1 MLRGMRNASKNWLGK
16 TVMTVVMVVLIGSF
30 AIWGIADIFK
40 GYGKSTLARI
50 GSTEIST
57 EQFRQLFNDKL
68 QQIGRQFGRPLTSD
82 QARAFGVDRQVLQ
95 QVIAEAA
102 LDEDARRKGL
112 GVSDAEVMRQIVND
126 PNFKGSTGTFDAPRF
141 QQLIRS
147 LGYSEQRY
155 LAEQRKVS
163 LRRQIAGTVTAGIE
177 PPKTMIEALSRFQN
191 EQRTIDFVKLEA
203 AQAGTVD
210 APSPEALAT
219 YFEDHK
225 TQFRAPEYRKI
236 AFVAM
241 TPEEL
246 AKWSVVTDDDAKKVF
261 EARKDKLSTPEQRQI
276 SQIVFPTAEEAAA
289 ARARLNATFSFDDLA
304 KERKLSPSDIDL
316 GMVTKAGII
325 DPSVADAA
333 FSLAPDGISQPVAG
347 RFGVTLVKVGKIEP
361 GTQPSYD
368 SVAVQ
373 LKRDLAIER
382 ARAVVSDMHNKME
395 DERGGGAN
403 VIDAAKKLGLTSVT
417 IDAVDRA
424 GQGPNGKPVGGIP
437 AGVDVVSQ
445 AFNSDVGVDND
456 ALQVGGGYVWYDVLA
471 VTPARD
477 RTLDEVKD
485 QAIARWRNDQITSR
499 LRTKADEMAKKLSG
513 GAKLADEAAAAG
525 LKVETSAP
533 FKRDASVPGLSAGV
547 IQSVFRGA
555 KEDAGQAP
563 GATPAE
569 WIVYRIT
576 DIIAPPVDMASD
588 EVKKLKETL
597 QRGQTDEQVAQY
609 VTRLES
615 QIGTSINEEAF
626 AIATGAASNNN

>member
-16 TVMTVVMVVLIGSF
+16 TIMTVVMVVLIGSF
-30 AIWGIADIFK
+30 AVWGIADIFK
-40 GYGKSTLARI
+40 GYGQSTLAKV

-57 EQFRQLFNDKL
+57 EQFRQLYNDKL

-82 QARAFGVDRQVLQ
+82 QARAFGIDRQVLQ

-126 PNFKGSTGTFDAPRF
+126 PNFKGATGTFDAPRF

-147 LGYSEQRY
+147 LGYTEQRY

-177 PPKTMIEALSRFQN
+177 PPKTLIEALSRFQN
-191 EQRTIDFVKLEA
+191 EQRTIEYVKLDA
-203 AQAGTVD
+203 AQAGAVD
-210 APSPEALAT
+210 APSPEALAA
-219 YFEDHK
+219 YFDERK

-236 AFVAM
+236 AFVVM
-241 TPEEL
+241 TPDEM

-261 EARKDKLSTPEQRQI
+261 ETRKDRLSTPEQRQI

-289 ARARLNATFSFDDLA
+289 ARAKLNDTFSFDDLA
-304 KERKLSPSDIDL
+304 KERKLSPADIDL
-316 GMVTKAGII
+316 GMVAKAGII

-333 FSLAPDGISQPVAG
+333 FALAPDTISQPIAG
-347 RFGVTLVKVGKIEP
+347 RFGVTLLRVGKVEA

-382 ARAVVSDMHNKME
+382 ARAVVSDLHNKME
-395 DERGGGAN
+395 DERGGGSN
-403 VIDAAKKLGLTSVT
+403 VVDAAKKLGLTSVT
-417 IDAVDRA
+417 VDAVDRSGRTPA
-424 GQGPNGKPVGGIP
+424 GQPAAIP
-437 AGVDVVSQ
+437 AGIDIITP
-445 AFNSDVGVDND
+445 AFTSDVGVDND
-456 ALQVGGGYVWYDVLA
+456 ALQVGGGYVWFDVLG

-485 QAIARWRNDQITSR
+485 QVAARWRDDQITSR
-499 LRTKADEMAKKLSG
+499 LRTKADEMAKKLTA

-525 LKVETSAP
+525 LKVETSGP
-533 FKRDASVPGLSAGV
+533 FKRDATLPGLSAGLT
-547 IQSVFRGA
+547 QSVFRGA
-555 KEDAGQAP
+555 KDDAGQAP
-563 GATPAE
+563 GATSAD

-576 DIIAPPVDMASD
+576 DVSAPAVDMASD

-615 QIGTSINEEAF
+615 QIGTRINEDAV
-626 AIATGAASNNN
+626 AVATGAAASANN

>member
-40 GYGKSTLARI
+40 GYGKSTLATI

-57 EQFRQLFNDKL
+57 EQFRQLYNDKL

-112 GVSDAEVMRQIVND
+112 GVADAEVMRQIVND

-155 LAEQRKVS
+155 VAEQRKVS

-177 PPKTMIEALSRFQN
+177 PPKTLIEAMSRFQN
-191 EQRTIDFVKLEA
+191 EQRTIEYVKLDA
-203 AQAGTVD
+203 AHAGAVD
-210 APSPEALAT
+210 APSPEALAA

-225 TQFRAPEYRKI
+225 TQFRAPEYRKV
-236 AFVAM
+236 AFVVM
-241 TPEEL
+241 TPEEM

-261 EARKDKLSTPEQRQI
+261 EERKDKLATPEQRQI
-276 SQIVFPTAEEAAA
+276 SQIVFPSAEEAQA
-289 ARARLNATFSFDDLA
+289 ARAKLSDTFTFNDLA
-304 KERKLSPSDIDL
+304 KERSLSPSDIDL
-316 GMVTKAGII
+316 GMVAKSGII

-347 RFGVTLVKVGKIEP
+347 RFGVTLVKVGKVEA
-361 GTQPSYD
+361 GTQPTYD
-368 SVAVQ
+368 SIAVA

-382 ARAVVSDMHNKME
+382 ARAVVADMHNKME
-395 DERGGGAN
+395 DERGGGSN
-403 VIDAAKKLGLTSVT
+403 VVDAAKKLGLTSVT
-417 IDAVDRA
+417 IDAVDRSGRTPA
-424 GQGPNGKPVGGIP
+424 GQPVAGIP
-437 AGVDVVSQ
+437 AGLDIVSQ
-445 AFNSDVGVDND
+445 AFNSDVGIDND
-456 ALQVGGGYVWYDVLA
+456 ALRVGGGYVWYDVLG
-471 VTPARD
+471 VTPSRD

-485 QAIARWRNDQITSR
+485 QVETRWRDDQVTTR

-513 GAKLADEAAAAG
+513 RVKLADEATAAG
-525 LKVETSAP
+525 LKVETSVP
-533 FKRDASVPGLSAGV
+533 FKRDASVPDLSAGV
-547 IQSVFRGA
+547 IQSVFRSA
-555 KEDAGQAP
+555 KDDAGQAQ
-563 GATPAE
+563 GATPSE
-569 WIVYRIT
+569 WIVFRVT
-576 DIIAPPVDMASD
+576 DISAPPVDMASD
-588 EVKKLKETL
+588 EVKKLKDTL

-609 VTRLES
+609 VTKLES
-615 QIGTSINEEAF
+615 QIGTRINEEAV
-626 AIATGAASNNN
+626 ALATGAASNNN